1 MKENTYTI
9 EYLKKLFE
17 IIIQEEESTNNIK
30 IKGNIFTLGEYYKS
44 SLLKENLKITKP
56 INSLNHLTAP
66 IRFGGW
72 FNKSDKTTIV
82 IINKM
87 YEYMEAISTSS
98 LTHLIHKIYHELRH
112 RYQDEFM
119 KNANKY
125 TEFFIML
132 EKIIIIND
140 PAYYRLN
147 HDSFLIEIDA
157 DKNAINKTENLL
169 KKKNIIDEDSKKY
182 INEVNKSINERSI
195 LYNSIN
201 MFEKFHF
208 ILEGKVKK
216 HKKNSENPLND
227 SIIELNSNTDSQE
240 YNSIKR
246 VLSYIYNQDGTF
258 KSIKEIIE
266 RKNELD
272 INIINTVLCSKPF
285 IKSIKLN
292 TLKKSEIKYMLELLE
307 ILYQEMTKKINLLKK
322 INTNEGTLL
331 YLYTEKK
338 MTKKLKETITL
349 RSVLM
354 NTLLND
360 KKNNNNITL
369 YDYIKKRK
377 SK

>member
-98 LTHLIHKIYHELRH
+98 LTNLIHKIYHELRH

-246 VLSYIYNQDGTF
+246 VLSYIYNQDGSF
-258 KSIKEIIE
+258 KSIKEILDSKKEI
-266 RKNELD
+266 D

-292 TLKKSEIKYMLELLE
+292 TLEKSEIKYMLELLE

>member
-157 DKNAINKTENLL
+157 DKNAINKTETLL

-227 SIIELNSNTDSQE
+227 SIIELNSNTNSQE

-258 KSIKEIIE
+258 KSIKEILDSKKEI
-266 RKNELD
+266 D

-292 TLKKSEIKYMLELLE
+292 TLEKSEIKYMLELLE
-307 ILYQEMTKKINLLKK
+307 ILYQEIAEKIKILKK
-322 INTNEGTLL
+322 INTNEERLL

>member
-98 LTHLIHKIYHELRH
+98 LTNLIHKIYHELRH

-157 DKNAINKTENLL
+157 DKNAINKTETLL

-227 SIIELNSNTDSQE
+227 SIIELNSNTNSQE

-246 VLSYIYNQDGTF
+246 VLSYIYNQDGSF
-258 KSIKEIIE
+258 KSIKEILDSKKEI
-266 RKNELD
+266 D

-307 ILYQEMTKKINLLKK
+307 ILYQEIAEKIKILKK
-322 INTNEGTLL
+322 INTNEETLL

-354 NTLLND
+354 NTLLNE

>member
-98 LTHLIHKIYHELRH
+98 LTNLIHKIYHELRH
-112 RYQDEFM
+112 RYQDKFM

-125 TEFFIML
+125 TEFFIIL